1 MLKLEENLRV
11 TVAHRRVLVSIAITL
26 LLYDLLLLLLDR
38 LPLEK
43 QLDGVLDDLLNAR
56 VPNKHVLLVG
66 LYE

>member
-26 LLYDLLLLLLDR
+26 LLYDLLLLLDR